1 MATTRDEKAV
11 NITPAGSD
19 QPPALS
25 EKYDEKVGGVHEI
38 GLDRIDS
45 EEAQVIEG

>member
-19 QPPALS
+19 QAPAS
-25 EKYDEKVGGVHEI
+25 PTKYDEKIDGIHEV
-38 GLDRIDS
+38 GLDRMDS
-45 EEAQVIEG
+45 EEAQVLEG